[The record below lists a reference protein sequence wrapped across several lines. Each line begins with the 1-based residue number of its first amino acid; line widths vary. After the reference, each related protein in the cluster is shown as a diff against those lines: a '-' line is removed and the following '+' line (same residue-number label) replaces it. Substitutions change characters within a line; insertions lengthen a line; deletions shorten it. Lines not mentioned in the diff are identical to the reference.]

1 METMIQRLELRIPP
15 PVIALLTALLMGS
28 VAWGIP
34 GLHSPLFQYKILTI
48 VPAAAGMATGLAA
61 VISFVRARTTADPRR
76 PEQTQPLVQSGIYR
90 FSRNPMYLGLFLI
103 LLGWGCLLA
112 NAAALVLLMLFI
124 AAMTRLQI
132 VPEERALQ
140 KRFGIEFDDYRQ
152 RVRRW
157 I

>member
-1 METMIQRLELRIPP
+1 METMIQQLELRVPP
-15 PVIALLTALLMGS
+15 PIIALLTALLMGS

-34 GLHSPLFQYKILTI
+34 GLHIPLFQHKVLA
-48 VPAAAGMATGLAA
+48 VVLAAAGMATGLAA

-76 PEQTQPLVQSGIYR
+76 PEEAQHLVRSGIYR

-103 LLGWGCLLA
+103 LLGWGYFLA
-112 NAAALVLLMLFI
+112 NAAALALLIIFI

-140 KRFGIEFDDYRQ
+140 KRFGIEFDEYRG